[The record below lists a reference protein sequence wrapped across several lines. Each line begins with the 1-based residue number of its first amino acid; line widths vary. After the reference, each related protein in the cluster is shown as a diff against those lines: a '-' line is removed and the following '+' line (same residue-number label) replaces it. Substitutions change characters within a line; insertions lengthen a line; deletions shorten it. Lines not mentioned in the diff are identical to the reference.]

1 MRVVQV
7 SPFSVIQ
14 RSPPVSLPPPE
25 ILSDRFLFCR
35 KAHKSGSLP
44 PFYRGGNRR
53 RPQTGHHRLFPA
65 NRRSMAA
72 AFPAF
77 LLIYTIAVP
86 TLPKTQKQR
95 PEPLQ
100 KSDHDV
106 QQLAI
111 GRLKSKTGEPHR
123 GAQAGRCPFA
133 AVFARFCSAK
143 SLPALREALRP
154 NKANGREGCLQPDQ

>member
-77 LLIYTIAVP
+77 LLIYTVAVP
-86 TLPKTQKQR
+86 TLPKHKNSGQSRCKKAIIMFSNSPSADCHR
-95 PEPLQ
+95 KPASPIGAPRRGDAPLRRF
-100 KSDHDV
+100 SHDSAL
-106 QQLAI
+106 QN
-111 GRLKSKTGEPHR
+111 
-123 GAQAGRCPFA
+123 
-133 AVFARFCSAK
+133 RF
-143 SLPALREALRP
+143 LTLREALRL
-154 NKANGREGCLQPDQ
+154 NQANGREGCLQPEQ